1 MSEHRTHGPGVR
13 LAGRAARLVLAAV
26 LGLLVLAG
34 CVRVDGDLTLHGTA
48 GDAAGTVSGTVLV
61 AVSDE
66 WAISQGQDPARLG
79 DVIVEELATNAGDGV
94 TGEPYAED
102 GFTGVTLTLDD
113 VPADRLGDAS
123 DGALTITREG
133 DSYVLRGDLSVL
145 GAGEDQDPDAEG
157 PPWTVR
163 LSVTM
168 PEDVIEHDGRLEGR
182 TVTWELDESTDPTM
196 LAVSS
201 VGPVPWW
208 SRVPVPLLVLV
219 VVAGIGAVVAWRLS
233 RGSPAQ
239 DRSTADGGFR
249 ARQAAARGGSTSK
262 LDDMLAA
269 SKDERRGKGRPAGRG
284 GAPRGRRR

>member
-1 MSEHRTHGPGVR
+1 MSEHRTHGPGAR
-13 LAGRAARLVLAAV
+13 LAGRAARLVLTAV

-208 SRVPVPLLVLV
+208 SRMPVPLLVLV

-233 RGSPAQ
+233 RRRPVQ
-239 DRSTADGGFR
+239 DRSPADGGFR

-269 SKDERRGKGRPAGRG
+269 KDERRGKGRPAGRG
-284 GAPRGRRR
+284 GTPRGRRR

>member
-1 MSEHRTHGPGVR
+1 MSEHRTHGPGAR
-13 LAGRAARLVLAAV
+13 PARRAARLLLAAV

-94 TGEPYAED
+94 TGEPFAED

-113 VPADRLGDAS
+113 VPADRLADAS

-269 SKDERRGKGRPAGRG
+269 AKDERRGKGRPAGRG

>member
-1 MSEHRTHGPGVR
+1 MSEHRTHGPGAR
-13 LAGRAARLVLAAV
+13 LAGRAARLVLTAV

-94 TGEPYAED
+94 TGEPFAED

-239 DRSTADGGFR
+239 DRSPADGGFR

-262 LDDMLAA
+262 LDHMLAA
-269 SKDERRGKGRPAGRG
+269 AKDERRGKGRPAGRG

>member
-1 MSEHRTHGPGVR
+1 MSEHRTHGPGAR
-13 LAGRAARLVLAAV
+13 LAGRAARLLLAAV
-26 LGLLVLAG
+26 LGLLVLVG

-233 RGSPAQ
+233 RRRPAQ
-239 DRSTADGGFR
+239 DRSPADGGFR
-249 ARQAAARGGSTSK
+249 ARQAAARGRSTSK

-269 SKDERRGKGRPAGRG
+269 AKDERRGKGRPAGRG

>member
-1 MSEHRTHGPGVR
+1 MSEHRTHGPGAR
-13 LAGRAARLVLAAV
+13 LAGRAARLVLTAV

-94 TGEPYAED
+94 TGEPFAED

-239 DRSTADGGFR
+239 DRSPADGGFR

-269 SKDERRGKGRPAGRG
+269 AKDERRGKGRPAGRG

>member
-1 MSEHRTHGPGVR
+1 S
-13 LAGRAARLVLAAV
+13 
-26 LGLLVLAG
+26 
-34 CVRVDGDLTLHGTA
+34 DLK
-48 GDAAGTVSGTVLV
+48 
-61 AVSDE
+61 
-66 WAISQGQDPARLG
+66 PA
-79 DVIVEELATNAGDGV
+79 
-94 TGEPYAED
+94 
-102 GFTGVTLTLDD
+102 
-113 VPADRLGDAS
+113 
-123 DGALTITREG
+123 
-133 DSYVLRGDLSVL
+133 
-145 GAGEDQDPDAEG
+145 
-157 PPWTVR
+157 WTVR

-239 DRSTADGGFR
+239 DRPTADGGFR

-269 SKDERRGKGRPAGRG
+269 AKDERRGKGRPAGRG
-284 GAPRGRRR
+284 GAPRGRRRGWHAVTAAVAHRPPSRSTPRTGATCCTPTGTTPPPRRTGWRPPRRWGSSRGGSSRRCSSTSRAGPAGARSGSCLPTGSSASRRSPPR

>member
-1 MSEHRTHGPGVR
+1 MSEHRTHGPGAR
-13 LAGRAARLVLAAV
+13 PARRAARLLLAAV

-94 TGEPYAED
+94 TGEPFAED

-157 PPWTVR
+157 PAWTVR

-269 SKDERRGKGRPAGRG
+269 AKDERRGKGRPAGRG

>member
-1 MSEHRTHGPGVR
+1 
-13 LAGRAARLVLAAV
+13 LAGRAARLLLAAV

-94 TGEPYAED
+94 TGEPFAED

-113 VPADRLGDAS
+113 VPADRLADAS

-133 DSYVLRGDLSVL
+133 DNYVLRGDLSVL

-182 TVTWELDESTDPTM
+182 TVTWELDESTDRRCSRSPPW
-196 LAVSS
+196 VRCRGGRGCRCRCSCSS
-201 VGPVPWW
+201 SWQASAP
-208 SRVPVPLLVLV
+208 S
-219 VVAGIGAVVAWRLS
+219 S
-233 RGSPAQ
+233 RG
-239 DRSTADGGFR
+239 G
-249 ARQAAARGGSTSK
+249 
-262 LDDMLAA
+262 
-269 SKDERRGKGRPAGRG
+269 
-284 GAPRGRRR
+284 

>member
-1 MSEHRTHGPGVR
+1 MSEHRTHGPGAR
-13 LAGRAARLVLAAV
+13 LAGRAARLLLAAV

-34 CVRVDGDLTLHGTA
+34 CVRVDGDLALHGTA

-94 TGEPYAED
+94 TGEPFAED

-208 SRVPVPLLVLV
+208 SRVPLLVLV

-239 DRSTADGGFR
+239 DRSPADGGFR

-269 SKDERRGKGRPAGRG
+269 AKDERRGKGRPAGRG